1 MSHNRRVTDPFG
13 VAADAEMPTLALA
26 IDPEEVER
34 RFKRGL
40 PRCATEQGR
49 IALKSIQVLRYKPG
63 RRCVIAYDIR
73 VERPDAPREKAILIG
88 KVRARRFGNE
98 GYRLLDALWNA
109 GFHRESSDHICV
121 PEPIGVI
128 PEFRM
133 WLQRKVP
140 GTSAS
145 ELLLKPES
153 VEVSRRVAEGL
164 CKLHRAGVP
173 TERTHDMADELRI
186 LHERL
191 PLVAQTRPQLA
202 PRIER
207 VLQACDRLGA
217 SVPARKTCGIHRDFY
232 PAQVVGH
239 APRLYLL
246 DFDLYCQGDPALD
259 AGNYIGH
266 VTEISLRVRGDPA
279 ALSETEQALEERFV
293 ELANG
298 PATRQAVRAYAT
310 LTLVRH
316 IYLSTLFPE
325 RAHLTEQLLAYC
337 EERLLR

>member
-1 MSHNRRVTDPFG
+1 MGHNHKVTDPFG
-13 VAADAEMPTLALA
+13 VTADPELPTLALA

-34 RFKRGL
+34 RFKHGL

-73 VERPDAPREKAILIG
+73 VKRPDAPRQKAILIG

-109 GFHRESSDHICV
+109 GFDQENPDHICV

-140 GTSAS
+140 GTSAGD
-145 ELLLKPES
+145 LLLKPEAAGL
-153 VEVSRRVAEGL
+153 SRRIAEALG
-164 CKLHRAGVP
+164 KLHRAGVP
-173 TERTHDMADELRI
+173 TERTHAMADELRI

-191 PLVAQTRPQLA
+191 PLVGQERPELAQ
-202 PRIER
+202 RIER

-217 SVPARKTCGIHRDFY
+217 SVPMRKSCGIHRDFY
-232 PAQVVGH
+232 PAQVVVQP
-239 APRLYLL
+239 PRLHLL

-266 VTEISLRVRGDPA
+266 LTEFSVRACGDPA
-279 ALSETEQALEERFV
+279 ALSECEQGLEERFV
-293 ELANG
+293 ELAG
-298 PATRQAVRAYAT
+298 GSSTRQAVRTYAT

-325 RAHLTEQLLAYC
+325 RAHLTERLLAEC